1 MSRAAHPE
9 SVGARRLPRGIVRR
23 VGWSLADQV
32 VSSGTNF
39 AVGLILARSLS
50 IEDFGAFSLAFF
62 IYAFAIS
69 LARAYPL
76 DPLLIRYSVAS
87 PEKWR
92 RGAAAAVGT
101 STGVACVAAIGLIAV
116 GVLVGG
122 PMGAALLALGAT
134 LPGLLTQDAWRVAF
148 FAAGRA
154 RSAFIND
161 VVWALFLVPA
171 FALAGLAG
179 ASLFAIMLAWGLAA
193 SIAALFGVAQTRVV
207 PRPDHALAWW
217 REHDDLAARFLLETG
232 LRTGLGQL
240 VMIAIGAIAGL
251 AAIGSIR
258 AAQLVMAPVQVL
270 YLGASMAATPEA
282 VRALDKSLGAL
293 LRMGAGASLGLAL
306 ACLTWGG
313 IALLI
318 PDELGR
324 RCSGIRGTRR
334 GSTCQHPSSPSSER
348 PDHRS
353 WHVSSRLRECPA
365 QPQGDC
371 ADFGVRGGSTGD
383 WRIHGG
389 SRRSLGARVGL
400 ARGSRDLVAR
410 PAVGDPHVAASR
422 ASPRAAPGLTQVTI
436 QVAGRC
442 PGSPHGPSDGT
453 NDGHPLPGG
462 PWPDRLPSAR
472 LARPTPFS
480 GPTK

>member
-1 MSRAAHPE
+1 VSRAAHPE

-324 RCSGIRGTRR
+324 LVLRDTWDAARIYLPASIVAQLGTVLIIGPGTSLRAFANARLSLKVTALTSVFGVGLPVIGASMGGLGAAWGLALASLVGAAIWWLALPSGIRTWQRA
-334 GSTCQHPSSPSSER
+334 E
-348 PDHRS
+348 
-353 WHVSSRLRECPA
+353 
-365 QPQGDC
+365 
-371 ADFGVRGGSTGD
+371 
-383 WRIHGG
+383 
-389 SRRSLGARVGL
+389 
-400 ARGSRDLVAR
+400 
-410 PAVGDPHVAASR
+410 
-422 ASPRAAPGLTQVTI
+422 ASPRATLV
-436 QVAGRC
+436 
-442 PGSPHGPSDGT
+442 
-453 NDGHPLPGG
+453 
-462 PWPDRLPSAR
+462 
-472 LARPTPFS
+472 
-480 GPTK
+480 